1 MAAVIVPESVAPAP
15 WHRPVRGHRPPAAR
29 PHLRV
34 LPGGPSAVRA
44 ARRGVR
50 RPGPGAV
57 VTGVAVAMVVA
68 LALVGLAH
76 LLGADAADSGPASTA
91 AVAPAPSAAVVAGP
105 TAGPAG
111 VAATASQVV
120 VRPGDTLWS
129 IARSLQPTGDVRP
142 LVDRLAER
150 AGGARLVVG
159 QRLDISGVR

>member
-15 WHRPVRGHRPPAAR
+15 WHRPARGHHPRGRAPTSGSCPVGRPPC
-29 PHLRV
+29 
-34 LPGGPSAVRA
+34 RA

-50 RPGPGAV
+50 RPGPGTV
-57 VTGVAVAMVVA
+57 VTGVALAVVVA

-91 AVAPAPSAAVVAGP
+91 PSEVVAE
-105 TAGPAG
+105 PAA
-111 VAATASQVV
+111 VAATANQVV

-159 QRLDISGVR
+159 QRLDLSGVR

>member
-15 WHRPVRGHRPPAAR
+15 WHRPARGHRPPAAR

-34 LPGGPSAVRA
+34 LPGGPAAVRA

-57 VTGVAVAMVVA
+57 VTGVALAVVVA

-91 AVAPAPSAAVVAGP
+91 PSEVVAE
-105 TAGPAG
+105 PAA
-111 VAATASQVV
+111 VAATANQVV

-150 AGGARLVVG
+150 AGGAQLVVG
-159 QRLDISGVR
+159 QRLDLSGVR